1 MKKENFD
8 SRFIVKLGVHATENI
23 NVPPE
28 LLIKLLAGFDNKK
41 LLYYHGTIDSNIK
54 IKSDSFEKAPRKILA
69 NKVNTFNYFSFLT
82 YRVDPYHWE
91 HNKELDHY
99 IKHLVYTNRQLKL
112 KDLTYSDINITND
125 DIIQKVKQYCEQH
138 NLLLI
143 KDYLEC
149 CEYLQKTFQNLID
162 EYNKVHNL
170 QKQTNLK
177 SLVVYNENFNEI
189 NL

>member
-1 MKKENFD
+1 MKKENFV

-23 NVPPE
+23 NVSPK

-41 LLYYHGTIDSNIK
+41 LLYYHGTIDSDIK
-54 IKSDSFEKAPRKILA
+54 IKSDSFEKASRKILA
-69 NKVNTFNYFSFLT
+69 NKVNNFNYFSFLT

-91 HNKELDHY
+91 HNEELDHY
-99 IKHLVYTNRQLKL
+99 IKHLVYTDRQLKL

-125 DIIQKVKQYCEQH
+125 DIIQKIKQYCEQH

-162 EYNKVHNL
+162 EYNKAHNL
-170 QKQTNLK
+170 QRQTNLK
-177 SLVVYNENFNEI
+177 SLVVYNEEFNEI